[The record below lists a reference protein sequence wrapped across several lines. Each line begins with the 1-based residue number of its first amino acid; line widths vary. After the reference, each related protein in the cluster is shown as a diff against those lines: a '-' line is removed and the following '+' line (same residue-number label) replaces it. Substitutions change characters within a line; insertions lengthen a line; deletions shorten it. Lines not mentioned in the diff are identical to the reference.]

1 MADTNGAGEERGGVS
16 PENTWSAPRGSEAP
30 GDEPDRAGRIA
41 EAARREEFPRRGMP
55 WPQEV
60 AIRLGC
66 AAAGGVL
73 GYLAFWG
80 LLSQGLYAL
89 AIPGGLLGIGA
100 GMYARRRSMALGVV
114 CGVAALVLG
123 LMTFWSFSSYG
134 LADFFRNLHRLSTF
148 TYIMLAIGTLVGYW
162 GGRGR

>member
-1 MADTNGAGEERGGVS
+1 MADTDGAGEDRGGVS
-16 PENTWSAPRGSEAP
+16 SENTWSAPRGNEDPADDA
-30 GDEPDRAGRIA
+30 GKAGRIA
-41 EAARREEFPRRGMP
+41 EAARREKFPRRGIP

-60 AIRLGC
+60 AIRLGF

-80 LLSQGLYAL
+80 LLTQGLYAL
-89 AIPGGLLGIGA
+89 AIPGGLLGVGA
-100 GMYARRRSMALGVV
+100 GMYARRRSTALGVV
-114 CGVAALVLG
+114 CGAAALVLG

-134 LADFFRNLHRLSTF
+134 LVTFFRNLHRLSTF